1 MELED
6 PSVYRVKCSS
16 RIEGLVWFGLAWFG
30 GFGFG
35 FVAVFTKAERG
46 SEERVGEMARSRAR
60 AK

>member
-6 PSVYRVKCSS
+6 PSVFRVKCSS
-16 RIEGLVWFGLAWFG
+16 RIEGLVWFGLVWLG

-35 FVAVFTKAERG
+35 LVAVFTKAERG
-46 SEERVGEMARSRAR
+46 SEEPVGEMARAR